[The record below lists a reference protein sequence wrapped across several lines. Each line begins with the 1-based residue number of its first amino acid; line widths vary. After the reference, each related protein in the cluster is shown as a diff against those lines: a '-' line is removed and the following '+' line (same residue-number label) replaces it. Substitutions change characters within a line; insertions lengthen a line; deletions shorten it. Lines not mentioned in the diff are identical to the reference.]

1 LGVVESVLAGV
12 VETPLAKAASVGVVV
27 VGISASMAASMAEP
41 WVPGV
46 VVGGIAGMIVPTPS
60 ATLDT
65 PPVNKAVLESLEE
78 TMEDAG
84 ASVVAVAVAEA
95 SAEAEPLA
103 AEPV

>member
-1 LGVVESVLAGV
+1 
-12 VETPLAKAASVGVVV
+12 
-27 VGISASMAASMAEP
+27 
-41 WVPGV
+41 
-46 VVGGIAGMIVPTPS
+46 MIVPTPS